1 MITNCSMHCKCS
13 MYYYLL
19 SQICYACTDGDADAN
34 TATNYLQIKNLFTVQ
49 PRTDQD
55 ADASTATQNCKYSNT
70 KHTLKHYLQCNHT
83 QTDR

>member
-1 MITNCSMHCKCS
+1 MHA
-13 MYYYLL
+13 
-19 SQICYACTDGDADAN
+19 QTETQDAN
-34 TATNYLQIKNLFTVQ
+34 TATNYLQIKDLFTVQ